1 MHDPLQGTRPDEQ
14 TSAQVPEEQ
23 TWPDGQAVV
32 QLPQCCGSVCVFVQN
47 ALAPEPHA
55 FGVSGGHEQLL
66 DEQVCPSGQTMP
78 HPPQLLASLEV
89 VAQ

>member
-1 MHDPLQGTRPDEQ
+1 MQDPLHGTRPDEQ

-23 TWPDGQAVV
+23 TWPDGQAVE
-32 QLPQCCGSVCVFVQN
+32 QFPQCCGSVWVFVQN
-47 ALAPEPHA
+47 APEPEPQA

-66 DEQVCPSGQTMP
+66 EEQACPSGQTTP
-78 HPPQLLASLEV
+78 QPPQLLASLEV